1 MGKYIGDP
9 EGILEALGIAA
20 IGIGA
25 LLIGIGDILTCL
37 TNEGKDE
44 VIRMIENILRQN
56 PDDNA
61 ALIK

>member
-9 EGILEALGIAA
+9 EGILGALGIAA

-25 LLIGIGDILTCL
+25 VLIGLGDALGCL
-37 TNEGKDE
+37 TDEGKDE
-44 VIRMIENILRQN
+44 AIKMIENIFRQN

-61 ALIK
+61 ALLK